1 MVSRRI
7 FVKEGGLTVLGLS
20 MVPGFVFRTAM
31 AASPR
36 LGGKKLVVI
45 FQRGGVDGLNVV
57 VPFGEKDYYSYRPT
71 IGVPAPSKES
81 ISALDLDGFFGLH
94 PSLRPLYKF
103 YQEGNMA
110 IVHACGSPHETRSHF
125 AAQEYME
132 SAAPGNQNTSGNKY
146 TQDGWLN
153 RYIANNPDPAASTF
167 RGVSLSPV
175 LPRTLA
181 GPAPALALGSLDSD
195 TADAARS
202 MYESLYDD
210 ESNSLLSGASNE
222 MFDAMKQLK
231 EANPAQYEPAPGV
244 QYANNQPFARSLRQ
258 IAQIIKA
265 DLGLEVAFVDVGG
278 WDTHQN
284 QGSVQEGRL
293 PQGLGQFGAAIAAF
307 YRDLGDRMEDVVIL
321 TMSEFGRTAR
331 ENGNAG
337 TDHGK
342 ANVMF
347 LLGGSVKGGK
357 VYADWPGLAR
367 EQLNEDRDLAMTTDF
382 RDVFAEVLV
391 RHLECKNPNVVFP
404 DYSLDAGRFKGLL

>member
-1 MVSRRI
+1 
-7 FVKEGGLTVLGLS
+7 
-20 MVPGFVFRTAM
+20 M
-31 AASPR
+31 AATPR

-45 FQRGGVDGLNVV
+45 FQRGAADGLNMVA
-57 VPFGEKDYYSYRPT
+57 PFGEKDYYSYRPT
-71 IGVPAPSKES
+71 IAVPAPSKEG

-94 PSLRPLYKF
+94 PSLRSLYRI

-125 AAQEYME
+125 EAQNYME
-132 SAAPGNQNTSGNKY
+132 SAAPGKKNY
-146 TQDGWLN
+146 HDGWLN
-153 RYIANNPDPAASTF
+153 RYMASTPDPKASTF
-167 RGVSLSPV
+167 RGVSLGPV

-181 GPAPALALGSLDSD
+181 GSAPTLALGSLSSG

-202 MYESLYDD
+202 MYESLYDE
-210 ESNSLLSGASNE
+210 ESNSLLSGTSKE
-222 MFDAMKQLK
+222 MFEAMKQLK
-231 EANPAQYEPAPGV
+231 EANPAQYAPAEGV
-244 QYANNQPFARSLRQ
+244 QYANNQPFAQSLKQ
-258 IAQIIKA
+258 VAQIIKA

-284 QGSVQEGRL
+284 QGSVQAGRL
-293 PQGLGQFGAAIAAF
+293 PQLLNQYGGAISAF

-382 RDVFAEVLV
+382 RDIFAEVLV
-391 RHLECKNPNVVFP
+391 KHLEVKNPNLVFP
-404 DYSLDAGRFKGLL
+404 DYALDAGRFKGLL

>member
-20 MVPGFVFRTAM
+20 MVPGFVLRTAM

-36 LGGKKLVVI
+36 LGGKKLIVI

-57 VPFGEKDYYSYRPT
+57 VPFGEKDYYTYRPT
-71 IGVPAPSKES
+71 IAVPAPSKDS
-81 ISALDLDGFFGLH
+81 VSALDLDGFFGLH
-94 PSLRPLYKF
+94 PSLRPLLPLYK
-103 YQEGNMA
+103 EGNMA
-110 IVHACGSPHETRSHF
+110 IVHASGSPHETRSHF
-125 AAQEYME
+125 EAQDYME
-132 SAAPGNQNTSGNKY
+132 AAAPGRKNTK
-146 TQDGWLN
+146 DGWLN
-153 RYIANNPDPAASTF
+153 RYMANNPDPAASTF
-167 RGVSLSPV
+167 RGVALGPV

-181 GPAPALALGSLDSD
+181 GPAPALALGSLDSE

-202 MYESLYDD
+202 MYESLYDE

-231 EANPAQYEPAPGV
+231 EANPAQYQPAPGV
-244 QYANNQPFARSLRQ
+244 QYANNAFASRLRQ
-258 IAQIIKA
+258 VAQLIKA

-293 PQGLGQFGAAIAAF
+293 PQLLTQYSAAIAAF

>member
-1 MVSRRI
+1 MVTRRI
-7 FVKEGGLTVLGLS
+7 FVKEGGLAVLGLS
-20 MVPGFVFRTAM
+20 MVPGFVLRTAM

-36 LGGKKLVVI
+36 LGAKKLIVI
-45 FQRGGVDGLNVV
+45 FQRGAVDGLNVV
-57 VPFGEKDYYSYRPT
+57 VPFGEKAYYTYRPT
-71 IGVPAPSKES
+71 IAVPAPSKKAV
-81 ISALDLDGFFGLH
+81 SALDLDGFFGLH
-94 PSLRPLYKF
+94 PSLRPLYQL

-110 IVHACGSPHETRSHF
+110 IVHASGSPHETRSHF
-125 AAQEYME
+125 EAQDYME
-132 SAAPGNQNTSGNKY
+132 AAAPGGKLVN
-146 TQDGWLN
+146 DGWLN
-153 RYIANNPDPAASTF
+153 RYIANNPDPGPSTF
-167 RGVSLSPV
+167 RGVALGPV

-181 GPAPALALGSLDSD
+181 GPAPTLALGSLTSE

-202 MYESLYDD
+202 MYESLYDE
-210 ESNSLLSGASNE
+210 ESNSLLSGASSE

-231 EANPAQYEPAPGV
+231 EANPAQYEPATGV
-244 QYANNQPFARSLRQ
+244 RYANNQPFARRLRQ

-284 QGSVQEGRL
+284 QGSVQDGRL
-293 PQGLGQFGAAIAAF
+293 PQLLNQYGAAIAAF

-391 RHLECKNPNVVFP
+391 RHLECKNPDVVFP
-404 DYSLDAGRFKGLL
+404 DYSLDTGRFKGLL

>member
-7 FVKEGGLTVLGLS
+7 FVKEGGLAVLGLS
-20 MVPGFVFRTAM
+20 MVPGFVLRTAM

-36 LGGKKLVVI
+36 LGGKKLIVI

-57 VPFGEKDYYSYRPT
+57 VPFGEKDYYKYRPT
-71 IGVPAPSKES
+71 IAVPAPSKDS
-81 ISALDLDGFFGLH
+81 VSALDLDGFFGLH
-94 PSLRPLYKF
+94 PSLRPLLPLYK
-103 YQEGNMA
+103 EGNMA
-110 IVHACGSPHETRSHF
+110 IVHASGSPHETRSHF
-125 AAQEYME
+125 AAQDYME
-132 SAAPGNQNTSGNKY
+132 SAAPGGKLVN
-146 TQDGWLN
+146 DGWLN
-153 RYIANNPDPAASTF
+153 RYIANNPDPAPSTF
-167 RGVSLSPV
+167 RGVALGPV

-181 GPAPALALGSLDSD
+181 GPAPALALGSLDSE

-202 MYESLYDD
+202 MYKSLYDE

-231 EANPAQYEPAPGV
+231 EANPAQYEPAAGV

-258 IAQIIKA
+258 VAQIIKA

-284 QGSVQEGRL
+284 QGSVQDGRL
-293 PQGLGQFGAAIAAF
+293 PQGLAQFGAAIAAF
-307 YRDLGDRMEDVVIL
+307 YRDLGDRMEDVVIM

-347 LLGGSVKGGK
+347 VLGGSVKGGK

-391 RHLECKNPNVVFP
+391 RHLDCKNPNVVFP

>member
-1 MVSRRI
+1 MVSRRV
-7 FVKEGGLTVLGLS
+7 FVKDGGLAVLGLS
-20 MVPGFVFRTAM
+20 MVPGFVLRTAM

-36 LGGKKLVVI
+36 LGGKKLIVI

-57 VPFGEKDYYSYRPT
+57 VPFGEKDYYKYRPT
-71 IGVPAPSKES
+71 IGVPAPSKEGV
-81 ISALDLDGFFGLH
+81 SALDLDGFFGLH
-94 PSLRPLYKF
+94 PSLRSLLPLYK
-103 YQEGNMA
+103 EGNMA
-110 IVHACGSPHETRSHF
+110 IVHASGSPHETRSHF
-125 AAQEYME
+125 EAQDYME
-132 SAAPGNQNTSGNKY
+132 SAAPGIKNTK
-146 TQDGWLN
+146 DGWLN

-167 RGVSLSPV
+167 RGVALSPV

-181 GPAPALALGSLDSD
+181 GPSPVLALGSLDSE

-202 MYESLYDD
+202 MYESLYDE

-222 MFDAMKQLK
+222 MFDAMQQLK
-231 EANPAQYEPAPGV
+231 EANPAQYAPARGV
-244 QYANNQPFARSLRQ
+244 QYGNQPFGRSLRQ
-258 IAQIIKA
+258 IAQLIKA

-284 QGSVQEGRL
+284 QGSIQQGRL
-293 PQGLGQFGAAIAAF
+293 PQLLNQYGAAISAF

>member
-7 FVKEGGLTVLGLS
+7 FVKEGGLAVLGLS
-20 MVPGFVFRTAM
+20 MVPGFVLRTAM

-36 LGGKKLVVI
+36 LGGKKLIVI

-57 VPFGEKDYYSYRPT
+57 VPFGEKDYYTYRPT
-71 IGVPAPSKES
+71 IAVPAPSKEAA
-81 ISALDLDGFFGLH
+81 SALDLDGFFGLH
-94 PSLRPLYKF
+94 PSLRPLYQL

-110 IVHACGSPHETRSHF
+110 IVHASGSPHETRSHF
-125 AAQEYME
+125 EAQDYME
-132 SAAPGNQNTSGNKY
+132 SAAPGAKLVN
-146 TQDGWLN
+146 DGWLN

-167 RGVSLSPV
+167 RGVALGPV
-175 LPRTLA
+175 LPRTLD
-181 GPAPALALGSLDSD
+181 GPAPTLALGSLDSE

-202 MYESLYDD
+202 MYKSLYDE

-222 MFDAMKQLK
+222 MFDAMQQLK
-231 EANPAQYEPAPGV
+231 EANPAQYEPAAGA
-244 QYANNQPFARSLRQ
+244 QYANNQAFARSLRQ
-258 IAQIIKA
+258 VAQIIKA

-278 WDTHQN
+278 WDTHSN
-284 QGSVQEGRL
+284 QGSVQTGRL
-293 PQGLGQFGAAIAAF
+293 PLGLGQYGAAIAAF

>member
-7 FVKEGGLTVLGLS
+7 FVKEGGLAVLGLS
-20 MVPGFVFRTAM
+20 MVPGFVLRTAM

-36 LGGKKLVVI
+36 LGGKKLIVI

-57 VPFGEKDYYSYRPT
+57 VPFGEKDYYTYRPT
-71 IGVPAPSKES
+71 IAVPAPSKEAV
-81 ISALDLDGFFGLH
+81 SALDLDGFFGLH
-94 PSLRPLYKF
+94 PSLRPLLPF

-110 IVHACGSPHETRSHF
+110 IVHASGSPHETRSHF
-125 AAQEYME
+125 EAQDYME
-132 SAAPGNQNTSGNKY
+132 SAAPGAKRV
-146 TQDGWLN
+146 QDGWLN
-153 RYIANNPDPAASTF
+153 RYLAATPDPAASTF
-167 RGVSLSPV
+167 RGVALSPV

-181 GPAPALALGSLDSD
+181 GPAPTLALGSLTSE

-202 MYESLYDD
+202 MYEALYDE
-210 ESNSLLSGASNE
+210 ESNSLLSGTSNE

-231 EANPAQYEPAPGV
+231 EANPAQYEPAAGV

-258 IAQIIKA
+258 VAQIIKA

-278 WDTHQN
+278 WDTHSN
-284 QGSVQEGRL
+284 QGSVQAGRL
-293 PQGLGQFGAAIAAF
+293 PVGLTQYGAAIAAF

-367 EQLNEDRDLAMTTDF
+367 EQLNENRDLAMTTDF

-391 RHLECKNPNVVFP
+391 RHLEVKNPSVVFP
-404 DYSLDAGRFKGLL
+404 DYSIDAGRFKGLL

>member
-1 MVSRRI
+1 
-7 FVKEGGLTVLGLS
+7 
-20 MVPGFVFRTAM
+20 M

-57 VPFGEKDYYSYRPT
+57 VPFGEKDYYTYRPT
-71 IGVPAPSKES
+71 IAVPAPSKEGV
-81 ISALDLDGFFGLH
+81 SALDLDGFFGLH
-94 PSLRPLYKF
+94 PSLRPLYQL

-110 IVHACGSPHETRSHF
+110 IVHASGSPHETRSHF
-125 AAQEYME
+125 AAQDYME
-132 SAAPGNQNTSGNKY
+132 SAAPGAKRVD
-146 TQDGWLN
+146 DGWLN
-153 RYIANNPDPAASTF
+153 RYMANNPDPAASTF
-167 RGVSLSPV
+167 RGVALGPV
-175 LPRTLA
+175 LPRTLD
-181 GPAPALALGSLDSD
+181 GPAPTLALGSLTSE

-202 MYESLYDD
+202 MYKSLYDE
-210 ESNSLLSGASNE
+210 ESNSLLSGTSNE

-231 EANPAQYEPAPGV
+231 EANPAQYEPAAGV

-258 IAQIIKA
+258 VAQIIKA

-284 QGSVQEGRL
+284 QGSVQDGRL

-347 LLGGSVKGGK
+347 VLGGSVKGGK

-391 RHLECKNPNVVFP
+391 RHLDCKNPNVVFP

>member
-7 FVKEGGLTVLGLS
+7 FVKEGGLAVLGLS
-20 MVPGFVFRTAM
+20 MVPGFVLRTAM
-31 AASPR
+31 DASPR
-36 LGGKKLVVI
+36 LGGKKLIVI

-71 IGVPAPSKES
+71 IAVPAPSKEAV
-81 ISALDLDGFFGLH
+81 SALDLDGFFGLH
-94 PSLRPLYKF
+94 PSLQPLYQL

-110 IVHACGSPHETRSHF
+110 IVHASGSPHETRSHF
-125 AAQEYME
+125 VAQDYME
-132 SAAPGNQNTSGNKY
+132 SAAPGANRV
-146 TQDGWLN
+146 QDGWLN

-167 RGVSLSPV
+167 RGVALGPV
-175 LPRTLA
+175 LPRTLD
-181 GPAPALALGSLDSD
+181 GPAPTLALGSLTSE

-202 MYESLYDD
+202 MYKSLYDE

-231 EANPAQYEPAPGV
+231 EANPAQYSPAAGA

-258 IAQIIKA
+258 VAQIIKA

-278 WDTHQN
+278 WDTHSN
-284 QGSVQEGRL
+284 QGSVQDGRL
-293 PQGLGQFGAAIAAF
+293 PQGLGQYGAAIAAF

-347 LLGGSVKGGK
+347 VLGGSVKGGK

-367 EQLNEDRDLAMTTDF
+367 EQLNENRDLAMTTDF

-404 DYSLDAGRFKGLL
+404 DYSIDAGRFKGLL